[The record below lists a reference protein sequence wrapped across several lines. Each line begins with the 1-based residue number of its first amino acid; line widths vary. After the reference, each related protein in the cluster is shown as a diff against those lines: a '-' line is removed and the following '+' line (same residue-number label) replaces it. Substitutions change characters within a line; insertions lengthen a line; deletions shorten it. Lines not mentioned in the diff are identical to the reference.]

1 MRSRVARSAV
11 ALGSAGLVVLSMA
24 GCQQS
29 KPGEETSQS
38 KLKIVEQVQ
47 IDGTVRRSKRRKA
60 LRPPIRPATLAFA
73 LREGLLDALAM
84 EAIALSRQALPG
96 WLDENAADFVQTVQ
110 RTRQLATVDMARLKQ
125 TLSELVARH
134 AGSKAS

>member
-1 MRSRVARSAV
+1 MADEVA
-11 ALGSAGLVVLSMA
+11 
-24 GCQQS
+24 
-29 KPGEETSQS
+29 
-38 KLKIVEQVQ
+38 
-47 IDGTVRRSKRRKA
+47 
-60 LRPPIRPATLAFA
+60 LAFA

-110 RTRQLATVDMARLKQ
+110 RTRQLDTVDMARLKQ